1 MAFVTMSAA
10 RKSLPSLI
18 ASPDSAVIT
27 RNGLPAAVL
36 VGFEEFRAMRAD
48 LLLLRDRAQLEAV
61 DDTLRAVR
69 AGYAETCPALLEETT
84 AEDAAV
90 ATDGKV
96 AEGR

>member
-1 MAFVTMSAA
+1 MKFVTMSAA

-18 ASPDSAVIT
+18 ASPDRAVIT

-36 VGFEEFRAMRAD
+36 IGFEEFRAMRAD
-48 LLLLRDRAQLEAV
+48 LLLLRDRAQLAAV

-69 AGYAETCPALLEETT
+69 AGDADAYPSLLEEAT
-84 AEDAAV
+84 AAEAPV
-90 ATDGKV
+90 ARDGKV

>member
-1 MAFVTMSAA
+1 MKFITMSAA

-18 ASPDSAVIT
+18 AGPDRAVIT

-61 DDTLRAVR
+61 DETLRAVR
-69 AGYAETCPALLEETT
+69 AEDADRYPSLLEEIP
-84 AEDAAV
+84 AEDAAI
-90 ATDGKV
+90 ARDHEV
-96 AEGR
+96 AEGV